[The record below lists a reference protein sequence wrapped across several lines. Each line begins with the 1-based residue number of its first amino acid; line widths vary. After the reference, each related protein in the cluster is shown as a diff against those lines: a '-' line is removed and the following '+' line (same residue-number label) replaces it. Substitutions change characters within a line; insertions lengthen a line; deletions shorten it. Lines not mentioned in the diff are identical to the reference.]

1 MPVSLLFAEE
11 ARRKLEAGVNAVAD
25 SVKVTLGP
33 RGRNVVIHSEYGV
46 PTITKDGVTV
56 AKAIDLEDPYENL
69 GAQLCKQV
77 SMQTNVIAGDG
88 PQPLYS
94 KVLTPKGFV
103 QMGDIKEGDEVCGTN
118 GTTQKVLGVFPK
130 GKKQVVKIVFTD
142 KRVVECCE
150 DHLWEVVNTRGKK
163 TVVTTKQLID
173 REIVSVD
180 SRGHKKHKLFVAK
193 TYADF
198 QDSDFVLSPYLVG
211 VLLGDGCLT
220 GTGSIEISLGRKD
233 FHVIEKL
240 QGCLPSGIILN
251 YKLVEKKNYYRV
263 KLSGTI
269 EDGSTTYDLVNKIG
283 LLGTKSDTK
292 YIPKEYLYSSIKSR
306 EMLLQGLT
314 DTDGHINKRGL
325 LEYST
330 VSEKLCQDVAE
341 LLRSLGKTI
350 NIRLYERKGNSYS
363 NKSIYRVTELKG
375 NKHGSSI
382 DKIILTNECTD
393 MQCIKVSN
401 SDCLYFTD
409 NYILTHNTTTATVLA
424 QAIVKE
430 GLKLVAAGANPLGLK
445 RGIDKGLTT
454 ALQMIEECARE
465 ITERQEVEFIAT
477 ISGNEKEVGE
487 VVADAIE
494 AVGQDGIITL
504 EESRERE
511 SYFRMVEGFSYN
523 QGFIDPSLISD
534 FSKNIIDYREVYILM
549 FDCEI
554 KQFSQLTPIL
564 DKLAQKKKAILI
576 IAEQF
581 SDEAKRALAFNK
593 SRSGFQ
599 WAATRTPGFGA
610 QKKEM
615 IQDICCMVGGKVFQ
629 ETLGHKFED
638 ITEDFLGFAQRI
650 VVGKDST
657 TIIEG
662 RSDSQALEDR
672 INLLKLLLETEESDY
687 NREKLNER
695 LGKLNGG
702 IGLIKIGASTD
713 TELKEKKYRY
723 EDALNATRA
732 AIEEGIVP
740 GGGCCLLKISQE
752 LVANTEVDQ
761 KDFDEISG
769 LKILSLAI
777 QAPFRQI
784 CTNGGFSADTYS
796 AKVLE
801 SEQGVGFDAKYGE
814 ICNMYDRGV
823 IDPAKVTKTALTNAV
838 SIAGLV
844 LTTETLIAP
853 IIDKSEKVLVAE
865 GMY

>member
-1 MPVSLLFAEE
+1 
-11 ARRKLEAGVNAVAD
+11 
-25 SVKVTLGP
+25 
-33 RGRNVVIHSEYGV
+33 
-46 PTITKDGVTV
+46 
-56 AKAIDLEDPYENL
+56 
-69 GAQLCKQV
+69 
-77 SMQTNVIAGDG
+77 
-88 PQPLYS
+88 
-94 KVLTPKGFV
+94 
-103 QMGDIKEGDEVCGTN
+103 
-118 GTTQKVLGVFPK
+118 
-130 GKKQVVKIVFTD
+130 
-142 KRVVECCE
+142 
-150 DHLWEVVNTRGKK
+150 
-163 TVVTTKQLID
+163 
-173 REIVSVD
+173 
-180 SRGHKKHKLFVAK
+180 
-193 TYADF
+193 
-198 QDSDFVLSPYLVG
+198 
-211 VLLGDGCLT
+211 
-220 GTGSIEISLGRKD
+220 
-233 FHVIEKL
+233 
-240 QGCLPSGIILN
+240 
-251 YKLVEKKNYYRV
+251 
-263 KLSGTI
+263 
-269 EDGSTTYDLVNKIG
+269 
-283 LLGTKSDTK
+283 
-292 YIPKEYLYSSIKSR
+292 
-306 EMLLQGLT
+306 
-314 DTDGHINKRGL
+314 
-325 LEYST
+325 
-330 VSEKLCQDVAE
+330 
-341 LLRSLGKTI
+341 
-350 NIRLYERKGNSYS
+350 
-363 NKSIYRVTELKG
+363 
-375 NKHGSSI
+375 
-382 DKIILTNECTD
+382 

-401 SDCLYFTD
+401 KDCLYITD
-409 NYILTHNTTTATVLA
+409 NYIFTHNTTTATVLA

-454 ALQMIEECARE
+454 ALQMIENSARE
-465 ITERQEVEFIAT
+465 ITERQEVEFIAA
-477 ISGNEKEVGE
+477 ISGNEKEVGI

-504 EESRERE
+504 EESRERDT
-511 SYFRMVEGFSYN
+511 YFKMVEGFSYN

-534 FSKNIIDYREVYILM
+534 FSKNIIDYKDVYILM

-554 KQFSQLTPIL
+554 KQFSQLAPVL

-581 SDEAKRALAFNK
+581 SEEAKRGLAYNK

-629 ETLGHKFED
+629 ESLGHKFED
-638 ITEDFLGFAQRI
+638 ITDEFFGFAQR
-650 VVGKDST
+650 VVIGKDST

-662 RSDSQALEDR
+662 RSDAKALEDR
-672 INLLKLLLETEESDY
+672 VNLLKLLLETEESEY

-740 GGGCCLLKISQE
+740 GGGSCLLKISQE
-752 LVANTEVDQ
+752 LVANTEVDER
-761 KDFDEISG
+761 DFDEISG

-784 CTNGGFSADTYS
+784 CTNGGFSPDTFS
-796 AKVLE
+796 AKVIE
-801 SEQGVGFDAKYGE
+801 SEAGVGFDAKYGE
-814 ICNMYDRGV
+814 ICNMYERGV